1 MPGYFC
7 TQNAEKLTQF
17 CHRAWLESKYSKQTL
32 KKKKEKNNMKKSVW
46 ILALALTLALP
57 ALGLA
62 AEAPAAPQPLA
73 AYGRQGG
80 RWNQTAPQGAQA
92 AQGSFTDADSDGVCD
107 VCGSVPGTNAQGM
120 RFTDAD
126 KDGVCDHL
134 GTGQGAGFADSD
146 GDGVC
151 DHLGTRQHL
160 RRGVTNQRNQG
171 GQGMHRNA
179 PANGQGRNRR

>member
-1 MPGYFC
+1 
-7 TQNAEKLTQF
+7 
-17 CHRAWLESKYSKQTL
+17 
-32 KKKKEKNNMKKSVW
+32 MKKSVW

-62 AEAPAAPQPLA
+62 AEAPAASQALA

-80 RWNQTAPQGAQA
+80 RWNQTAPQGAQVPQA
-92 AQGSFTDADSDGVCD
+92 NFTD
-107 VCGSVPGTNAQGM
+107 
-120 RFTDAD
+120 TDN
-126 KDGVCDHL
+126 DGVCDHL
-134 GTGQGAGFADSD
+134 GVGQGAGFADSD

-160 RRGVTNQRNQG
+160 RRGMTNQRNQG

-179 PANGQGRNRR
+179 PANGHGRNRR